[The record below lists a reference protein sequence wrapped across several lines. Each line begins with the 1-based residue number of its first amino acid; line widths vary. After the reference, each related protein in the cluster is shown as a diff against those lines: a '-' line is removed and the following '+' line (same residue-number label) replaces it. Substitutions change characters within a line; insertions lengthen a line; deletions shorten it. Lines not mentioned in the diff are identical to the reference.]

1 MKSLKVGVIG
11 SGQVAR
17 VLADG
22 FLKYG
27 HQVMMGSRD
36 ISKLND
42 WLIKSGEKGQ
52 TGSFADTAKF
62 GEVVVI
68 AVKGTAALKAV
79 QEAGQENLKNKVVI
93 DVNNP
98 IAEEEPVNGVLK
110 FFTGPNQSL
119 LEMIQSAVPEA
130 HVVKAFS
137 CIGNP
142 YMINPQ
148 FPGGPPTMFICGNSD
163 SAKQNV
169 KDILTQFGWETADM
183 GKAEAARAIEPL
195 CMLWCIPGFTSNSW
209 GHAFKLLK
217 Q

>member
-1 MKSLKVGVIG
+1 MDTLKIGVIG
-11 SGQVAR
+11 SGQVAM
-17 VLADG
+17 VLANG

-27 HQVMMGSRD
+27 HSVMMGSRD
-36 ISKLND
+36 KNKLTD
-42 WLIKSGEKGQ
+42 WKNKSGGKGQ
-52 TGSFADTAKF
+52 IGSFADAAKF

-68 AVKGTAALKAV
+68 AVKGTAALEAV
-79 QEAGQENLKNKVVI
+79 EEAGAGNLKGKTVI

-98 IAEEEPVNGVLK
+98 IADEAPVNGVLK
-110 FFTGPNQSL
+110 FFTGPNESL
-119 LEMIQSAVPEA
+119 MEKIQALLPGS

-142 YMINPQ
+142 YMINPT
-148 FPGGPPTMFICGNSD
+148 FPGGPPTMFICGNSE
-163 SAKQNV
+163 SAKQTV
-169 KDILTQFGWETADM
+169 KEILTQFGWETADM

-195 CMLWCIPGFTSNSW
+195 CILWCIPGFSSNSW